1 MLVVAQMVVKYLRNS
16 TMKKYIIA
24 LLLLVLPTAVAQTT
38 FGYDVVLTPVT
49 VSGLPGLHSYAFGQH
64 NGKWLIIGGR
74 KDGIHARQPFN
85 AFPGVQ
91 NNTDLYVVDIATQ
104 QTWSASVNT
113 LPTGLKE
120 QLQSTN
126 MNFYQDGDTL
136 YIIGGYAFSATENDH
151 KTFNNLTSVDVP
163 NLINAIVAGTPIT
176 AYFKQIS
183 NDVFAITGGQLA
195 KIGTTFYL
203 IGGHRFDGRYNP
215 MNNPTFTQTYSN
227 AIRKFSITNSG
238 TTLSYS
244 NYQEISDLVHLH
256 RRDYN
261 LVPQVFPNGELGYT
275 ISSGVF
281 QVAVD
286 LPFLYPIDVKE
297 SGYFPH
303 TNFNQ
308 YLSNYHSG
316 KVGLYDATLNQM
328 HNLFFGGM
336 SQFYYQGPTLVQD
349 NTVPFVSTISRVS
362 RNANGDLYEYKLPI
376 EMPNLKGAGA
386 EFIPNKSV
394 PHYSNEV
401 VQLSNITANE
411 VVIGHLFGGIQSSST
426 SAFTVNQTG
435 LTAADP
441 TVYEV
446 KLVRNTTLDVPH
458 LDGRNPFSVVIS
470 PNPTST
476 DTIRVQFTMPYKTS
490 VGYFISTIDG
500 KVVEE
505 GDIEDLQVGT
515 TSMNFNIS
523 SANSELVFITFV
535 FDDKYYCTEKVIKS
549 IRK

>member
-1 MLVVAQMVVKYLRNS
+1 
-16 TMKKYIIA
+16 MKKYIIA
-24 LLLLVLPTAVAQTT
+24 LLFLVLPTAVAQTT
-38 FGYDVVLTPVT
+38 FNFDVVLTPVT

-85 AFPGVQ
+85 AFPGAQ
-91 NNTDLYVVDIATQ
+91 NNTDIYVVDIATQ
-104 QTWSASVNT
+104 QSWSASVNT

-126 MNFYQDGDTL
+126 MNFYQDGDAL

-151 KTFNNLTSVDVP
+151 KTFNSLTAIDLP
-163 NLINAIVAGTPIT
+163 NLIDAVVNGTAISS
-176 AYFKQIS
+176 YFKQIS

-195 KIGTTFYL
+195 KIGATFYL
-203 IGGHRFDGRYNP
+203 IGGHRFEGRYNP
-215 MNNPTFTQTYSN
+215 MNNPTFIQTYTN

-244 NYQEISDLVHLH
+244 NYEEISDPVHLH

-281 QVAVD
+281 QIAVD
-286 LPFLYPIDVKE
+286 LPFLYPIDIKVN
-297 SGYFPH
+297 GYYPQ
-303 TNFNQ
+303 TSFNQ

-328 HNLFFGGM
+328 HSLFFGGM
-336 SQFYYQGPTLVQD
+336 SQYYYQGATLIQD
-349 NTVPFVSTISRVS
+349 NTVPFVTTISRVS
-362 RNANGDLYEYKLPI
+362 RNANGDLFEYKLPI
-376 EMPNLKGAGA
+376 EMPNLKGSGA
-386 EFIPNKSV
+386 EFIPNKTL

-401 VQLSNITANE
+401 VQLSNITADE
-411 VVIGHLFGGIQSSST
+411 FVIGHVFGGIQSAST
-426 SAFTVNQTG
+426 TAFTDNQTG
-435 LTAADP
+435 LTSADP

-446 KLVRNTTLDVPH
+446 KLVRNTTLDIPH
-458 LDGRNPFSVVIS
+458 LEGRNPFSVVIS
-470 PNPTST
+470 PNPTNT
-476 DTIRVQFTMPYKTS
+476 DTIRVQFTIPYATS
-490 VGYFISTIDG
+490 VGYYISTIDG

-505 GDIEDLQVGT
+505 GDIEDLQQGIT
-515 TSMNFNIS
+515 TMDFNIAA
-523 SANSELVFITFV
+523 ANTELVFLTFV
-535 FDDKYYCTEKVIKS
+535 FDEKYYRTEKVL
-549 IRK
+549 RK

>member
-1 MLVVAQMVVKYLRNS
+1 
-16 TMKKYIIA
+16 MKNFLIV
-24 LLLLVLPTAVAQTT
+24 LLLAYLPSVVAQTT
-38 FGYDVVLTPVT
+38 FEYDVVLTPVT

-85 AFPGVQ
+85 AFPGAQ
-91 NNTDLYVVDIATQ
+91 NNTDIYVVDIATQ
-104 QTWSASVNT
+104 QTWSTSVNV

-126 MNFYQDGDTL
+126 MNFYQDGTTL
-136 YIIGGYAFSATENDH
+136 FITGGYAYANSIADH
-151 KTFNNLTSVDVP
+151 KTFNNLTSVDLP
-163 NLINAIVAGTPIT
+163 NVIDAIVNGTAIT
-176 AYFKQIS
+176 SYFKQIS

-203 IGGHRFDGRYNP
+203 VGGHRFEGRYNP
-215 MNNPTFTQTYSN
+215 MNNPTFIQTYTN

-238 TTLSYS
+238 ASLSYS
-244 NYQEISDLVHLH
+244 NYEEISDPVHLH

-281 QVAVD
+281 QIAVD
-286 LPFLYPIDVKE
+286 LPFLYPIDIKAN
-297 SGYFPH
+297 GYYPQ
-303 TNFNQ
+303 TSFNQ

-328 HNLFFGGM
+328 HSLFFGGM
-336 SQFYYQGPTLVQD
+336 SQYYYQGATLIQD
-349 NTVPFVSTISRVS
+349 NTVPFVTTISRVS
-362 RNANGDLYEYKLPI
+362 RNANGDLFEYKLPI
-376 EMPNLKGAGA
+376 EMPNLKGSGA
-386 EFIPNKSV
+386 EFIPNKTL

-401 VQLSNITANE
+401 VQLSNITADE
-411 VVIGHLFGGIQSSST
+411 FVIGHVFGGIQSAST
-426 SAFTVNQTG
+426 TAFTDNQTG

-446 KLVRNTTLDVPH
+446 KLVRNTTLDIPH
-458 LDGRNPFSVVIS
+458 LEGRNPFSVVIS
-470 PNPTST
+470 PNPTNT
-476 DTIRVQFTMPYKTS
+476 DTIRVQFTIPYATS

-505 GDIEDLQVGT
+505 GDIEDLQQGIT
-515 TSMNFNIS
+515 TMDFNIAA
-523 SANSELVFITFV
+523 ANTELVFLTFV
-535 FDDKYYCTEKVIKS
+535 FDEKYYRTEKVL
-549 IRK
+549 RK